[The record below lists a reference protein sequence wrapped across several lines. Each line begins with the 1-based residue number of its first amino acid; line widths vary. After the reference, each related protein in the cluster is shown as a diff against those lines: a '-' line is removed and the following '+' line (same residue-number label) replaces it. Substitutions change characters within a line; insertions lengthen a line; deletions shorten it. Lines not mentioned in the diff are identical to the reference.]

1 LSSAAASGTV
11 EDMTTPLDLA
21 ETYFTAWQDQDADAL
36 RAILADDVTFDGPMA
51 TLDNA
56 EEAVEGLMGLAAATT
71 KLEVRKRLAD
81 GDDVITW
88 FEISTEDAGPL
99 PTANWS
105 RVEDGKI
112 TAIRVAFDP
121 RPLLGS

>member
-1 LSSAAASGTV
+1 
-11 EDMTTPLDLA
+11 MTTPLELA
-21 ETYFTAWQDQDADAL
+21 ETYFAAWQDQDADRL
-36 RAILADDVTFDGPMA
+36 RAILADNVTFEGPLA
-51 TLDNA
+51 TIDNA
-56 EEAVEGLMGLAAATT
+56 DEAVEGLMRLAAATT
-71 KLEVRKRLAD
+71 ELEVLTRLAD

-105 RVEDGKI
+105 HVENDRI

-121 RPLLGS
+121 RPLLG

>member
-1 LSSAAASGTV
+1 
-11 EDMTTPLDLA
+11 MTTPMELA
-21 ETYFTAWQDQDADAL
+21 ETYFAAWQDQDAEAL
-36 RAILADDVTFDGPMA
+36 RAVLADDVTFTGPMA

-56 EEAVEGLMGLAAATT
+56 DDAVQGLMGLAAATT

-88 FEISTEDAGPL
+88 FELTTDDAGPL

-105 RVEDGKI
+105 HVEDGRI

-121 RPLLGS
+121 RPLLEG

>member
-1 LSSAAASGTV
+1 
-11 EDMTTPLDLA
+11 MTTPLELA
-21 ETYFTAWQDQDADAL
+21 ETYFSAWQDQDADRL
-36 RAILADDVTFDGPMA
+36 RSILSDDVTFEGPLA
-51 TLDNA
+51 TIDNA

-71 KLEVRKRLAD
+71 DLQVRRRLAD

-88 FEISTEDAGPL
+88 FEITTEDAGPL

-105 RVEDGKI
+105 HVENGRI

-121 RPLLGS
+121 RPLLG

>member
-1 LSSAAASGTV
+1 
-11 EDMTTPLDLA
+11 MTTPLELA
-21 ETYFTAWQDQDADAL
+21 ETYFSAWQDQDADRL
-36 RAILADDVTFDGPMA
+36 RSILADDVTFEGPLA
-51 TLDNA
+51 TIDNA

-71 KLEVRKRLAD
+71 DLQVRRRLAD

-88 FEISTEDAGPL
+88 FEITTEDAGPL

-105 RVEDGKI
+105 HVEDGRI

-121 RPLLGS
+121 RPLLS

>member
-1 LSSAAASGTV
+1 
-11 EDMTTPLDLA
+11 MTPLDLA
-21 ETYFTAWQDQDADAL
+21 ETYFTAWQEQDASAL
-36 RAILADDVTFDGPMA
+36 RAILADDVSFEGPMA

-56 EEAVEGLMGLAAATT
+56 DDAVAGLMGLAAATT
-71 KLEVRKRLAD
+71 DLTIRKRLAD

-88 FEISTEDAGPL
+88 FEITTQDAGPL

-105 RVEDGKI
+105 HVEDGKI

-121 RPLLGS
+121 RPLVA